1 MLNGKGHGKGTFYYG
16 NGKIKIDGDF
26 INGEPGG
33 KINYFDEDGNSY
45 FGQIVNG
52 KFKGIIYDKNGE
64 IKKNNNDYEKFLEK
78 KCIIF

>member
-1 MLNGKGHGKGTFYYG
+1 M
-16 NGKIKIDGDF
+16 
-26 INGEPGG
+26 PGG

-52 KFKGIIYDKNGE
+52 KFEGIIYDKNGE
-64 IKKNNNDYEKFLEK
+64 IKVNDYEKSKEK